1 MEGWADHPAPVPH
14 PSLIPYPS
22 PSLMASL
29 RDIRTRIGSVKNTQ
43 QITRAMKMVAA
54 AKLRRAQERIFATRP
69 YAFKIREM
77 IGHLRQ
83 RLDVTS
89 HPLFEERDEIAG
101 ALLIV
106 VTSDRGLAGAFNT
119 NILKVA
125 EATIAERFQT
135 QRDADRLRI
144 LAVGRKAHEYFG
156 KRGFTLVGDFQGLFN
171 DLRFPKAGEI
181 TDLAVEGFLAGEW
194 DVVEVVYNEFKNTIT
209 QNRIAEQLL
218 PIPAEAFFT
227 PVMEEAGSL
236 DTAGGAAD
244 EVEYIFEPSAEVLL
258 NRLVPEYLQYQLWR
272 ALLES
277 NASEQGARMVAMDN
291 ATTNAGELLKDL
303 KLTYNRARQAA
314 ITTEIIEISSGAEAM
329 TQG

>member
-1 MEGWADHPAPVPH
+1 
-14 PSLIPYPS
+14 
-22 PSLMASL
+22 MASL
-29 RDIRTRIGSVKNTQ
+29 RDIRSRIGSVQNTQ

-54 AKLRRAQERIFATRP
+54 AKLRRAQERIFTTRP

-83 RLDVTS
+83 QLEPTD
-89 HPLFEERDEIAG
+89 HPLFQAREEVNG
-101 ALLIV
+101 ALVIV

-119 NILKVA
+119 NLLKVA
-125 EATIAERFQT
+125 EATIAERYQA
-135 QRDADRLRI
+135 QRDAGTLRI
-144 LAVGRKAHEYFG
+144 VAVGRKAHEYFG
-156 KRGFTLVGDFQGLFN
+156 KRGFTLVGDYRGVFN
-171 DLRFPKAGEI
+171 DLRFPVAGEI
-181 TDLAVEGFLAGEW
+181 VGLAVEGYVNEEW

-209 QNRIAEQLL
+209 QNRVAEQLL
-218 PIPAEAFFT
+218 PIPAETFFT
-227 PVMEEAGSL
+227 PVMEESA
-236 DTAGGAAD
+236 DVNTKGGTD
-244 EVEYIFEPSAEVLL
+244 EEVEYIFEPSAEALL
-258 NRLVPEYLQYQLWR
+258 ERLIPEYLQYQLWR

-329 TQG
+329 RQATGG

>member
-1 MEGWADHPAPVPH
+1 
-14 PSLIPYPS
+14 
-22 PSLMASL
+22 MASL

-54 AKLRRAQERIFATRP
+54 AKLRRAQERIFSTRP

-89 HPLFEERDEIAG
+89 HPLFEARDEVEG

-125 EATIAERFQT
+125 EATIAERFAA
-135 QRDADRLRI
+135 QRDAGRLRI
-144 LAVGRKAHEYFG
+144 VAVGRKAHEYFG

-171 DLRFPKAGEI
+171 DLRFPRAGEI
-181 TDLAVEGFLAGEW
+181 TDLAVEGYLAGEW

-227 PVMEEAGSL
+227 PVMEEAADL
-236 DTAGGAAD
+236 DTAAGEAD

-258 NRLVPEYLQYQLWR
+258 ERLIPEYLQYQLWR

-329 TQG
+329 TAG

>member
-1 MEGWADHPAPVPH
+1 
-14 PSLIPYPS
+14 
-22 PSLMASL
+22 MASL
-29 RDIRTRIGSVKNTQ
+29 RDIRSRIGTVKNTQ

-54 AKLRRAQERIFATRP
+54 AKLRRAQERIFTTRP
-69 YAFKIREM
+69 YAFKVREM

-83 RLDVTS
+83 RLDVTA
-89 HPLFEERDEIAG
+89 HPLFQEREEIGG

-119 NILKVA
+119 NLLKVA
-125 EATIAERFQT
+125 EATIEERYAA
-135 QRDADRLRI
+135 QRAAGTLRI
-144 LAVGRKAHEYFG
+144 LAVGRKAHEHFG
-156 KRGFTLVGDFQGLFN
+156 KRDYALVGDFQGVFN
-171 DLRFPKAGEI
+171 DLRFPIAGDVV
-181 TDLAVEGFLAGEW
+181 DLAIEGYVAGEW

-209 QNRIAEQLL
+209 QNRVAEQLL
-218 PIPAEAFFT
+218 PIPAETFFT
-227 PVMEEAGSL
+227 PVMEEAEDL
-236 DTAGGAAD
+236 DTDAHD
-244 EVEYIFEPSAEVLL
+244 VDDIEYIFEPSAEVLL
-258 NRLVPEYLQYQLWR
+258 ERLIPEYLQYQVWR

-329 TQG
+329 RQATGG

>member
-1 MEGWADHPAPVPH
+1 
-14 PSLIPYPS
+14 
-22 PSLMASL
+22 
-29 RDIRTRIGSVKNTQ
+29 
-43 QITRAMKMVAA
+43 MKMVAA
-54 AKLRRAQERIFATRP
+54 AKLRRAQERIFTTRP

-89 HPLFEERDEIAG
+89 HPLFEAREEVRG

-119 NILKVA
+119 NLLKVA
-125 EATIAERFQT
+125 EATIEERFRA
-135 QRDADRLRI
+135 QREAGTLRV

-156 KRGFTLVGDFQGLFN
+156 KRGYSLVGDFQGVFN
-171 DLRFPKAGEI
+171 DLRFPLAGQVV
-181 TDLAVEGFLAGEW
+181 DLAIEGFAAGEW

-209 QNRIAEQLL
+209 QNRVAEQLL
-218 PIPAEAFFT
+218 PIPAETFFT
-227 PVMEEAGSL
+227 PVMEEADTL
-236 DTAGGAAD
+236 DTDAAEGGD
-244 EVEYIFEPSAEVLL
+244 VEYLFEPSAEVLL
-258 NRLVPEYLQYQLWR
+258 ERLIPEYLQYQVWR

-329 TQG
+329 TNG

>member
-1 MEGWADHPAPVPH
+1 
-14 PSLIPYPS
+14 
-22 PSLMASL
+22 MASL

-54 AKLRRAQERIFATRP
+54 AKLRRAQERIFSTRP
-69 YAFKIREM
+69 YAFKVREM

-83 RLDVTS
+83 RLDVTT
-89 HPLFEERDEIAG
+89 HPLFEERDEITG

-135 QRDADRLRI
+135 QRDAGRLRV

-156 KRGFTLVGDFQGLFN
+156 KRGFTLVGNFQGLFN

-218 PIPAEAFFT
+218 PIPTEAFFT
-227 PVMEEAGSL
+227 PVMEEEGFVADGE
-236 DTAGGAAD
+236 AD
-244 EVEYIFEPSAEVLL
+244 EVEYLFEPSAEVLL